1 MDEQIKNIFNYLE
14 MARRHKWILIISFII
29 CTGAATV
36 LSIYMPVFYRSSTLI
51 LVERQQVPEKYVMP
65 TDKTPFSARLNTIS
79 QQILSRSQLEEV
91 LHKLDIYDQLVRDM
105 QDNPMNML
113 RNKLG
118 LGRNQEVPTESVI
131 EEMRKRVDIK
141 VIGGRR
147 GGGDAFRVSFTGR
160 DPRTTM
166 RVTNTL
172 ASLFISENIRV
183 RSKYVAGTTNFIEVE
198 LVKAKKSLEIQE
210 KHVRD
215 FKEKYMGSLPAQIGA
230 NLKTLDR
237 LQMNVQS
244 TDKAIVATKEKISY
258 LQDQIGMDNIP
269 SPDGKPRNAAVMA
282 VEGELA
288 RMHTRLSSLLSIY
301 KEDYPDVILI
311 RNRIKTLE
319 VKLEHT
325 RSQASQ
331 SNDAENQSLPFDAEN
346 AKLYADLKDSDAVL
360 ASLIQDK
367 SRIERQIK
375 VYEKRVED
383 TPANE
388 QKLTELSRDYDISL
402 KNYQSLLEKKLSSKL
417 AENLEERQKGER
429 FRIMDPA
436 YLPVK
441 PYKTYKRSLPVLGA
455 IFGMSIGLGIVFL
468 LEFARP
474 TYRKPEELTEE
485 FGLPV
490 LSVISNLHS
499 RHFAGAI
506 KDSGAKPT

>member
-14 MARRHKWILIISFII
+14 MARRHKWILIISFVV
-29 CTGAATV
+29 CTVAATA
-36 LSIYMPVFYRSSTLI
+36 LSFYMPVFYRSSTMI

-65 TDKTPFSARLNTIS
+65 TDKTPFSDRLNTIS
-79 QQILSRSQLEEV
+79 QQIMSRSKLEEV
-91 LHKLDIYDQLVRDM
+91 LHKLDIYDTFVKDM

-113 RNKLG
+113 RRKLG
-118 LGRNQEVPTESVI
+118 LGGKQEVPTESVI
-131 EEMRKRVDIK
+131 EEMRRRVDIK

-147 GGGDAFRVSFTGR
+147 GGGDAFKVSFIGR

-183 RSKYVAGTTNFIEVE
+183 RSRYVAGTTNFIEAE
-198 LVKAKKSLEIQE
+198 LAKAKKSLESQE

-215 FKEKYMGSLPAQIGA
+215 FKEKYMGSLPAQIDA

-237 LQMNVQS
+237 LQMNLQS
-244 TDKAIVATKEKISY
+244 NDKAIASTREKISS
-258 LQDQIGMDNIP
+258 LQDQIGMENLP
-269 SPDGKPRNAAVMA
+269 SPDGKPRNSAVMA

-288 RMHTRLSSLLSIY
+288 RMHTRLSSLLSVY
-301 KEDYPDVILI
+301 KEDYPDVILL
-311 RNRIKTLE
+311 RNRIKNLE
-319 VKLEHT
+319 VKLEQA
-325 RSQASQ
+325 RSRASQ
-331 SNDAENQSLPFDAEN
+331 SNDVEDQSLPFDTEN
-346 AKLYADLKDSDAVL
+346 AKLYADLKATDAELV
-360 ASLIQDK
+360 SLMQDK
-367 SRIERQIK
+367 AGIERQIK

-388 QKLTELSRDYDISL
+388 QKLTELRRDYDISL

-441 PYKTYKRSLPVLGA
+441 PYKTYKRSLPVFGA
-455 IFGMSIGLGIVFL
+455 IFGLGIGLGIVL
-468 LEFARP
+468 LMEFARP
-474 TYRKPEELTEE
+474 TYRKPGELTEE

-499 RHFAGAI
+499 RHFAGAV
-506 KDSGAKPT
+506 KGSGAKPT